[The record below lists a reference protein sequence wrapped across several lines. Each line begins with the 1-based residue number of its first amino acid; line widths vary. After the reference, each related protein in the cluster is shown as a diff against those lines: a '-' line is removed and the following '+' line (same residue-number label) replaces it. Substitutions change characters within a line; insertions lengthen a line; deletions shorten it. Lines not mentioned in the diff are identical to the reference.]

1 MTPKQRYH
9 AILAEVCARDG
20 LPLGEALCHSRRRVI
35 SWARFE
41 AWAKLRHEKGW
52 TYQRI
57 ADLAG
62 YDHANVLYG
71 IRRYDERNPPVQWA
85 FKSIRSAA

>member
-41 AWAKLRHEKGW
+41 AWAMLHRRTSW
-52 TYQRI
+52 SMQRI
-57 ADLAG
+57 AAAVG
-62 YDHANVLYG
+62 RDHTSIAYG